1 MHLKKLFLPLLTAL
15 LLLLAL
21 PALAD
26 TTVMVYMCGTDLQSA
41 CLEDIQEMCRAQL
54 GDEVRLSV
62 LAGGAREWD
71 DSRFSGGR
79 LNLLSIDS
87 RGMSAIAPWG
97 KGNMGDPAT
106 LVSFV
111 QYARKNYPA
120 ERTMLIFW
128 DHGGGSQ
135 YGVCYDEVYD
145 DDCLTLAEIDEAF
158 AALRRDD
165 PAFRLNIVGMDA
177 CLMAGFEVASVC
189 APYADYLVASQELE
203 PGIGWHYT
211 PWLSALAAQ
220 PSMSDEALCLAV
232 VDAYCAAC
240 RAEDPDDSFTLS
252 AVRLSEMEP
261 LTAALEELAAALG
274 DGLEGGRL
282 STISRMH
289 SRMHIFG
296 SFADQAS
303 DMVDLQA
310 LIELGAQ
317 FNAEA
322 AQQAAYALRQ
332 AVIVSGVSESVP
344 SVCGLSAF
352 LPLNDREYLA
362 EILPGYK
369 GNGEYPNYIAFITD
383 YAQQALGGGY
393 AFAAS
398 APAQVD
404 QATLSSAAFAQSA
417 AGIGF
422 IPGEIQ
428 FSSLPAW
435 EPTRPP
441 FIAGNAPGA
450 AAATAAPGQASGSVP
465 GFIAGSA
472 SAYVEPPTVTADSL
486 AFSLAL
492 SEDAIENLNYV
503 EGMLL
508 MDLSDA
514 DGVFLVDMGYL
525 QNSWIDW
532 TGRMVYSMFDGEWPM
547 LNGQFVTMYDQSVT
561 QAVRRS
567 LIPVLVNGEETYLIV
582 SFEAESKT
590 GRILGHNAGYD
601 ERGLP
606 IRGVTRL
613 SEGDIITP
621 RYTMYYCLNDDLDNE
636 GEMQS
641 EVYDGEPFA
650 WTAGMEV
657 VYGSLRDESDPT
669 AYQFE
674 FVLNDIFGDFE
685 VSEPI
690 SFTL

>member
-1 MHLKKLFLPLLTAL
+1 MKKIPLPLLTVF

-26 TTVMVYMCGTDLQSA
+26 TTVMLYMCGTDLQSA
-41 CLEDIQEMCRAQL
+41 CLEDIEEMCRAEL
-54 GDEVRLSV
+54 GDEVRLTV
-62 LAGGAREWD
+62 LAGGAKEWD
-71 DSRFSGGR
+71 DDRFSGGR
-79 LNLLSIDS
+79 LNLFSIDS
-87 RGMSAIAPWG
+87 RGMSEITPWG

-111 QYARKNYPA
+111 QYARRNSPA
-120 ERTMLIFW
+120 EQTMLIFW

-135 YGVCYDEVYD
+135 YGMCFDEVYD
-145 DDCLTLAEIDEAF
+145 DDCLTLSEIDQAF
-158 AALRRDD
+158 AALRRAD
-165 PAFRLNIVGMDA
+165 PDFRLNIVGMDA
-177 CLMAGFEVASVC
+177 CLMAGFEVAAVC

-211 PWLSALAAQ
+211 PWLNALAAQ
-220 PSMSDEALCLAV
+220 PAMDAESLCLSI

-240 RAEDPDDSFTLS
+240 RAEDPNDSFTLS
-252 AVRLSEMEP
+252 AVRLSAMEP
-261 LTAALEELAAALG
+261 LTAAIEELAAGLSDAL
-274 DGLEGGRL
+274 ESGRL
-282 STISRMH
+282 NTISRMH

-310 LIELGAQ
+310 VIELGAQ
-317 FNAEA
+317 FNPEA
-322 AQQAAYALRQ
+322 AQKAAYALSK
-332 AVIVSGVSESVP
+332 AVLVSGVSPSVP
-344 SVCGLSAF
+344 TACGLSAF
-352 LPLNDREYLA
+352 LPLNDREYLD
-362 EILPGYK
+362 EILPGYQADGK
-369 GNGEYPNYIAFITD
+369 YPGYTAFITD
-383 YAQQALGGGY
+383 YAQRALGGGY
-393 AFAAS
+393 VFAAS

-404 QATLSSAAFAQSA
+404 QATLDSAAFAQSA
-417 AGIGF
+417 AEIGF

-435 EPTRPP
+435 EPTQPP
-441 FIAGNAPGA
+441 FIAGSAPGA
-450 AAATAAPGQASGSVP
+450 APAATPAPGQAADSAP

-472 SAYVEPPTVTADSL
+472 SAYVEPPTITADSL
-486 AFSLAL
+486 AFSLTL
-492 SEDAIENLNYV
+492 SADAMENLNYV

-508 MDLSDA
+508 MDLSDE

-532 TGRMVYSMFDGEWPM
+532 TARTVYSMFDGEWPM
-547 LNGQFVTMYDQSVT
+547 LNSQFVTMYDQSVT

-567 LIPVLVNGEETYLIV
+567 LIPALVNGEETFLVV
-582 SFEAESKT
+582 SFEAGSKT

-606 IRGVTRL
+606 IRGVTKL
-613 SEGDIITP
+613 AEGDIITP
-621 RYTMYYCLNDDLDNE
+621 RYTLYYCLNDALDSDE
-636 GEMQS
+636 EMQT
-641 EVYDGEPFA
+641 EVYDGDSFA
-650 WTAGMEV
+650 WADGMEV

-669 AYQFE
+669 VYQFE

-685 VSEPI
+685 ISDPI